1 MARKKKKSFMTP
13 KASRRKARKRL
24 STTSGRIKK
33 EFTYRGYTVEELS
46 NMSLWP
52 AEDASAPSVITLL
65 PARARRS
72 MARGF
77 SDENEHFLARVR
89 RSNGSTVRTHRRDM
103 PILPEFVGKTI
114 AVYSGQAFVP
124 VEIKPEMIGHYL
136 GEFAITRRGVAH
148 SGPGVGATRSSKH
161 VPLK

>member
-1 MARKKKKSFMTP
+1 MGRKKKKSFMTP

-24 STTSGRIKK
+24 STTTARQKK
-33 EFTYRGYTVEELS
+33 EFTYRGYDVETLT
-46 NMSLWP
+46 NMPMFPEEGADEYLLR
-52 AEDASAPSVITLL
+52 LL
-65 PARARRS
+65 P
-72 MARGF
+72 
-77 SDENEHFLARVR
+77 ARVR
-89 RSNGSTVRTHRRDM
+89 RSIVRGLSEQNEKFRDRVKRSKSNTIRTHRRDM

-114 AVYSGQAFVP
+114 AVHNGQNF
-124 VEIKPEMIGHYL
+124 VEIAVKPEMIGHYL

>member
-1 MARKKKKSFMTP
+1 MTP

-24 STTSGRIKK
+24 STTTARQKK
-33 EFTYRGYTVEELS
+33 EFTSRGYDIETLVNMPMFPEEGSDEYL
-46 NMSLWP
+46 
-52 AEDASAPSVITLL
+52 ARLL
-65 PARARRS
+65 P
-72 MARGF
+72 
-77 SDENEHFLARVR
+77 ARVR
-89 RSNGSTVRTHRRDM
+89 RSIVRGLSEQNEKFRDRVQRSKSNTIRTHRRDM

-114 AVYSGQAFVP
+114 AVHNGQNFVE
-124 VEIKPEMIGHYL
+124 VDVKPEMIGHYL